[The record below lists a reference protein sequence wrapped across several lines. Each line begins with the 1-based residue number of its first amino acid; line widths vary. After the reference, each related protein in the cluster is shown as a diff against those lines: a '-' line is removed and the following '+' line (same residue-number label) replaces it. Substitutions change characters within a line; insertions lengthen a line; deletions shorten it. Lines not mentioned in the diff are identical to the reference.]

1 MRRRS
6 ITVHPVVERV
16 VNSLRGA
23 LLLEGVDV
31 DFTRM
36 LNALALLG
44 AYRLLSGDASEG
56 ELTLVASVLS
66 ARELA
71 EAAPLDEALILSLER
86 VEEVSRR
93 VAEAIGGRRR

>member
-1 MRRRS
+1 M
-6 ITVHPVVERV
+6 
-16 VNSLRGA
+16 
-23 LLLEGVDV
+23 LEGVDV

-71 EAAPLDEALILSLER
+71 EAAPLDEPLTLSLER